1 MTAEE
6 PSRAARR
13 ARRTKSAGAATAGD
27 DGGRKP
33 LLLEEAADL
42 EVAHVKEVVPA
53 PEGMAIV
60 IRAEARRGDQRT
72 ELEIAITT
80 DLAPSVAIALL
91 ATTAKARALRD
102 DLEPALDCLV
112 ADAAVVSEPA
122 VLRLKLLF
130 DKGSVL
136 PVEMPVEAG
145 IRLRE
150 QLDKVLAGAGRPRN

>member
-1 MTAEE
+1 MTAGEQ
-6 PSRAARR
+6 SRAARR
-13 ARRTKSAGAATAGD
+13 ARRTKSTSAAAEGD
-27 DGGRKP
+27 DGRKP

-53 PEGMAIV
+53 SEGTAIV
-60 IRAEARRGDQRT
+60 IRAEARLGDQRT

-91 ATTAKARALRD
+91 ATTAKARARRD

-112 ADAAVVSEPA
+112 ADAAVLPEPA

-130 DKGSVL
+130 DKGAVL

-145 IRLRE
+145 LRLRD
-150 QLDKVLAGAGRPRN
+150 QLDKVLTGTGRPRN